1 MLPITANAL
10 AALTG
15 SHTPYVRADVWY
27 EGDIVAADIP
37 VVGGQVE
44 GVDDGDA
51 IRKRLSLTVADD
63 AGALIPR
70 SEDAPLA
77 PYGSRINIR
86 AGIQTGREPET
97 VSLGWFR
104 IDTCSV
110 DEAWRVYDRVD
121 TVQWVSSGGD
131 IEVTGPDLAEII
143 KDSRFLSPQ
152 QPAFTASIRDEV
164 FFLLQ
169 GLPVQ
174 VGQWP
179 GVTDTIIPSTI
190 TYTDDR
196 WAAICDLATVM
207 GAVPYMDP
215 YGDLVMRSNADSASV
230 WTVAADPDNGVL
242 VSAPTRLTREGLYN
256 AVRSA
261 GNTVSDQVPI
271 VVWQLEGSGP
281 LRWDGPFVRVPYMH
295 TSPLITTAEIAETD
309 ARTILA
315 RLVNRRSYPL
325 TVECVTN
332 YWLEVGDTVTV
343 GTPYGDLDGRISQ
356 ATWPLVPGA
365 MTMTVVVPRES
376 FWGAWGSEAEL
387 GT

>member
-1 MLPITANAL
+1 MLPATANVL

-37 VVGGQVE
+37 IAGGQVE

-63 AGALIPR
+63 GGALIPR

-110 DEAWRVYDRVD
+110 DESWRVYDRVD
-121 TVQWVSSGGD
+121 GVQWVSNGGD

-143 KDSRFLSPQ
+143 KDSRFLAPQ
-152 QPAFTASIRDEV
+152 QPTFTASIRDEINL
-164 FFLLQ
+164 LLQ
-169 GLPVQ
+169 GLPVF

-179 GVTDTIIPSTI
+179 GVINEVIPAEI

-196 WAAICDLATVM
+196 WSAVCDLAHVM
-207 GAVPYMDP
+207 DTLPFMDQ
-215 YGDLVMRSNADSASV
+215 YGDLVLRLNSDTTSV
-230 WTVAADPDNGVL
+230 WTVAADPDWGAL
-242 VSAPTRLTREGLYN
+242 VSAPTRLTREGLFN
-256 AVRSA
+256 AVRAS
-261 GNTVSDQVPI
+261 GNTTTDQVP
-271 VVWQLEGSGP
+271 VVGWQIEGGGP
-281 LRWDGPFVRVPYMH
+281 LRWDGPFGRVPFMH
-295 TSPLITTAEIAETD
+295 SSPLITNQNEAD
-309 ARTILA
+309 ADAGTTFA
-315 RLVNRRSYPL
+315 RLVARRSFPL
-325 TVECVTN
+325 TIECVNN
-332 YWLEVGDTVTV
+332 YWLEIGDTVTV
-343 GTPYGDLDGRISQ
+343 GTPYGDIDGRITQ

-365 MTMTVVVPRES
+365 MTMTVVVPRDA
-376 FWGAWGSEAEL
+376 FWGSYGTEAEL
-387 GT
+387 GS